1 MNSNIWALIVALF
14 LAFSD
19 VFNLGLLKM
28 VRTGQISNHAWIG
41 LPTVLYAC
49 QPLIFFFGL
58 SHTSMTVLNLLWD
71 LLSDILVTASGIF
84 YFKEKISM
92 KKYIGIAFGLLSI
105 MFLAGDDE

>member
-1 MNSNIWALIVALF
+1 MWALIIALF

-28 VRTGQISNHAWIG
+28 LKTGQITNQAWIG

-71 LLSDILVTASGIF
+71 VLSDIFVTAAGLL
-84 YFKEKISM
+84 YFKEEISM
-92 KKYIGIAFGLLSI
+92 KKYIGIAFGIVAVTFLSS
-105 MFLAGDDE
+105 D